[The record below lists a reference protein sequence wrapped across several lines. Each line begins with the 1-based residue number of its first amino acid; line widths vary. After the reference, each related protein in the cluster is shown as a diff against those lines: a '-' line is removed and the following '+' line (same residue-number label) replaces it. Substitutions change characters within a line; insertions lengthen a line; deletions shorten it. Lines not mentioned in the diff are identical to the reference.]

1 MMDAV
6 PLYQFNTTP
15 DRPVAQRNI
24 AVVYEAPSAAEL
36 DVSRPWLPERAIG
49 RRSRHAARPTEVNA
63 MAEGPGR
70 TCQSGVGC
78 LRLAKWSQAF
88 GRQEFRVRRF
98 SLADLPYEARA
109 SLPHRRVVRARMLP
123 LRMHFHASI
132 ADLGPGEAQVLRL
145 RHRVN
150 DEVIGGC
157 TVVLLGIG
165 S

>member
-1 MMDAV
+1 MGWLKVLTGRADPEVTSAGQVVAGFRPPGV
-6 PLYQFNTTP
+6 P
-15 DRPVAQRNI
+15 
-24 AVVYEAPSAAEL
+24 
-36 DVSRPWLPERAIG
+36 G
-49 RRSRHAARPTEVNA
+49 
-63 MAEGPGR
+63 
-70 TCQSGVGC
+70 
-78 LRLAKWSQAF
+78 
-88 GRQEFRVRRF
+88 VRRL

-109 SLPHRRVVRARMLP
+109 SLPHPGESYERGCCP

>member
-1 MMDAV
+1 M
-6 PLYQFNTTP
+6 PI
-15 DRPVAQRNI
+15 R
-24 AVVYEAPSAAEL
+24 
-36 DVSRPWLPERAIG
+36 
-49 RRSRHAARPTEVNA
+49 
-63 MAEGPGR
+63 
-70 TCQSGVGC
+70 VGS

-88 GRQEFRVRRF
+88 GRQEFRVCRL
-98 SLADLPYEARA
+98 SLADLPYEAR
-109 SLPHRRVVRARMLP
+109 SLVHPRESYERGCCP